1 MTAPDAETA
10 LNTIL
15 EGIGQPFY
23 AVDGEWRITHFN
35 GEAARHFGR
44 SPGEMIGHRL
54 WDIYPEDMHSERAR
68 ALFEVMEQRRAIHG
82 EGHSMVERRWISYRI
97 FPLGT
102 GIGVVFRDIT
112 EHREA
117 KQDRDHALNELRQ
130 RTVELEAVLE
140 TIPTAVWFTYDRD
153 AGQIIGNRRAS
164 ELLQMP
170 RGAHRSLGALGSEGR
185 PSYRFW
191 RDGVEVRSQDL
202 PLQRAA
208 RGEEVR
214 DELLELQ
221 LGNGERKTLLLRAA
235 PLLNEIGHIV
245 GAVCAGADVTERL
258 RYEDHLKLL
267 LNELNHRVK
276 NTLAIVQS
284 IAALTLKGTD
294 APARA
299 DFERRLLTLSA
310 VHGLL
315 TDENWDGVQIHALVR
330 ASLKAHFDSDRER
343 VRYEGEDFRL
353 RPKSAVALSIAL
365 NELGTNAVKY
375 GALSASGGSVSV
387 SWILGAD
394 RFRLRWEET
403 GGPPVTPPGRTGFG
417 TRMIERGLAA
427 ELRGDARIDYRP
439 QGLVCTLDA
448 PLAAIRESSA
458 DKGLP
463 T

>member
-1 MTAPDAETA
+1 MAAPDAETA
-10 LNTIL
+10 LTTIL

-44 SPGEMIGHRL
+44 PAAEMIGRRF

-68 ALFEVMEQRRAIHG
+68 ALFEAMEQRRMVRG
-82 EGHSMVERRWISYRI
+82 EGHSMVGPRWISYRL
-97 FPLGT
+97 FPLGD

-112 EHREA
+112 EYRKAE
-117 KQDRDHALNELRQ
+117 QERDRALEELRQ
-130 RTVELEAVLE
+130 RTVELETVLE

-153 AGQIIGNRRAS
+153 VRHLAGNRRAS
-164 ELLQMP
+164 ELLQAP
-170 RGAHRSLGALGSEGR
+170 RGADGTLGAPKAETW
-185 PSYRFW
+185 PSHRFW
-191 RDGVEVRSQDL
+191 RDGAELPLGEL

-208 RGEEVR
+208 RGEEVK
-214 DELLELQ
+214 DEFLELR
-221 LGNGERKTLLLRAA
+221 LGNGERKTLLMRAA
-235 PLLNEIGHIV
+235 PLLGETGQIV
-245 GAVCAGADVTERL
+245 GAVCAAADVTERL
-258 RYEDHLKLL
+258 RYEEHLKLL

-284 IAALTLKGTD
+284 IAALTLKGID
-294 APARA
+294 APTRA

-315 TDENWDGVQIHALVR
+315 TDESWDGVQLHALVR
-330 ASLKAHFDSDRER
+330 ASLKAYFDSDRER

-365 NELGTNAVKY
+365 NELGTNAIKY
-375 GALSASGGSVSV
+375 GALSVPGGSVSV
-387 SWILGAD
+387 SWTLEAD
-394 RFRLRWEET
+394 RFHLRWEEK
-403 GGPPVTPPGRTGFG
+403 GGPPVTPPGRPGFG

-427 ELRGDARIDYRP
+427 ELHGDARIDYRP
-439 QGLVCTLDA
+439 QGVVCTLDA
-448 PLAAIRESSA
+448 PLAAIRESGA